1 MSCNENLSDWR
12 AMLKFYRKSQEVQRN
27 WIRNHPVQFIAYN
40 AIVLGVMFGYW
51 EYKDRQKMRE
61 LKQETAQK

>member
-1 MSCNENLSDWR
+1 
-12 AMLKFYRKSQEVQRN
+12 MLKFYRKSQEVQRN